1 MNELT
6 KPQEPLRHFPF
17 ADGVGEVNSRLDR
30 VHTAVSDTFNPRDA
44 ALEIAQKLLPDESAC
59 VVFFCSPRYDLKV
72 LADALKGHF
81 VGTTLIG
88 CTTAGEISQR
98 GLTENSITA
107 FSLPKSHFVVE
118 AMLLDRLAF
127 LGEDEVS
134 AAVQD
139 KVYALEKRAIAM
151 APGQNFA
158 FALLDGMSIREEIM
172 LGLLADSLGGMPLI
186 GGSAGDGLDFGDTY
200 VFHNGEFH
208 SGAAVV
214 LLVNTR
220 CPFSIVSGH
229 HFGPGEEKLVV
240 TRADPERRVVLEIN
254 AEPAAP
260 EYCRVMGLSLD
271 ELNAA
276 AFALNPLGVRVGE
289 NLYVRSIQ
297 SVNDDLSLTF
307 FCAIDTG
314 IVLSKLSNVGM
325 VEHFQAM
332 MREVSDSIGDTQ
344 IVIGADCIHRVIE
357 AEERG
362 LARSLSTTYRKHRVI
377 GFNTYG
383 EQRDGLHLNHSFT
396 GIALG
401 APMY

>member
-1 MNELT
+1 M
-6 KPQEPLRHFPF
+6 QQQVRHFPF
-17 ADGVGEVNSRLDR
+17 ADGPGDLNTRLDR
-30 VHTAVSDTFNPRDA
+30 IHTAVSDNFNPRDA
-44 ALEIAQKLLPDESAC
+44 ALELAQKLRPDEAAC

-72 LADALKGHF
+72 LSAALQGHF
-81 VGTTLIG
+81 VGTTLVG

-107 FSLPKSHFVVE
+107 FSLPKSHFAVE
-118 AMLLDRLAF
+118 ALLLSNLAF
-127 LGEDEVS
+127 LGEDQV
-134 AAVQD
+134 ARAVQD
-139 KVYALEKRAIAM
+139 KVYALEKKAIAI
-151 APGQNFA
+151 ASGQSFA

-172 LGLLADSLGGMPLI
+172 LGLLSDSLGGMPLL

-200 VFHNGEFH
+200 VYHAGAFHGN
-208 SGAAVV
+208 AAVM

-220 CPFSIVSGH
+220 CPFRVVSGH
-229 HFGPGEEKLVV
+229 HFGPTADKLVV

-271 ELNAA
+271 ELNAST
-276 AFALNPLGVRVGE
+276 FANNPLGVRVGE

-314 IVLSKLSNVGM
+314 IVLTRLRDVGM
-325 VEHFQAM
+325 IEHFQAM
-332 MREVSDSIGDTQ
+332 MRDVHDAIGDTQ
-344 IVIGADCIHRVIE
+344 IVIGCDCIHRVIE
-357 AEERG
+357 AETNG
-362 LARSLSTTYRKHRVI
+362 LSRSLSNTYRKHRVI

-396 GIALG
+396 GIAIG
-401 APMY
+401 DPKY

>member
-1 MNELT
+1 M
-6 KPQEPLRHFPF
+6 QEPLRHFPF
-17 ADGVGEVNSRLDR
+17 AEGPGDINSRLDR
-30 VHTAVSDTFNPRDA
+30 IHTAVSDNFNPRDA
-44 ALEIAQKLLPDESAC
+44 ALEIAQKLRPDESAC
-59 VVFFCSPRYDLKV
+59 VVFFCSPAYDLAV
-72 LADALKGHF
+72 LSEALKGHF

-107 FSLPKSHFVVE
+107 FSLPKSHFAVE
-118 AMLLDRLAF
+118 AVLLENLGF
-127 LGEDEVS
+127 LGEAEV
-134 AAVQD
+134 AETLQD
-139 KVYALEKRAIAM
+139 KIVSLEKRAIAM

-172 LGLLADSLGGMPLI
+172 LGLLADTLGGMPLV

-200 VFHNGEFH
+200 VYCNGAFH
-208 SGAAVV
+208 SNAAVL

-220 CPFSIVSGH
+220 CPFRVVSGH
-229 HFGPGEEKLVV
+229 HFRPLDEKLVV

-271 ELNAA
+271 ELNAK
-276 AFALNPLGVRVGE
+276 AFARNPVGVRVGE
-289 NLYVRSIQ
+289 NLYVRAIQ
-297 SVNDDLSLTF
+297 RVNDDLSLTF

-314 IVLSKLSNVGM
+314 IVLSKLDDVGM
-325 VEHFQAM
+325 IEHFHAM
-332 MREVSDSIGDTQ
+332 MREVNDAIGDTQ
-344 IVIGADCIHRVIE
+344 VVVGCDCIYRVIE
-357 AEERG
+357 AEESG

-401 APMY
+401 APSY

>member
-1 MNELT
+1 M
-6 KPQEPLRHFPF
+6 QEAVRHFPF
-17 ADGVGEVNSRLDR
+17 AEGPSDLNRRLDR
-30 VHTAVSDTFNPRDA
+30 IHTAVSDNFNPRDA
-44 ALEIAQKLLPDESAC
+44 ALEIAQKLRPDESAC

-72 LADALKGHF
+72 LSAALQGHF

-107 FSLPKSHFVVE
+107 FSLPKSHFAVE
-118 AMLLDRLAF
+118 ALLLSNLAF
-127 LGEDEVS
+127 LSEEEVTRT
-134 AAVQD
+134 VQD
-139 KVYALEKRAIAM
+139 KVFALEKRAIAM

-158 FALLDGMSIREEIM
+158 YALLDGMSIREEIM
-172 LGLLADSLGGMPLI
+172 LGLLADALGGMPLL

-200 VFHNGEFH
+200 VYHAGAFH
-208 SGAAVV
+208 SNAAVM

-220 CPFSIVSGH
+220 CPFRVVSGH
-229 HFGPGEEKLVV
+229 HFGPSAEKLVV
-240 TRADPERRVVLEIN
+240 TRADPERRVVREIN

-260 EYCRVMGLSLD
+260 EYCRIMGLTLD
-271 ELNAA
+271 ELGANT
-276 AFALNPLGVRVGE
+276 FARHPLGVRVGE

-314 IVLSKLSNVGM
+314 IVLTKLRDVGM
-325 VEHFQAM
+325 IEHFQAM
-332 MREVSDSIGDTQ
+332 MREVHDAIGETQ
-344 IVIGADCIHRVIE
+344 VVIGCDCIHRVIE
-357 AEERG
+357 AESHG
-362 LARSLSTTYRKHRVI
+362 LSRALSNTYRKHRVI

-396 GIALG
+396 GIAIG
-401 APMY
+401 SPNY

>member
-1 MNELT
+1 M
-6 KPQEPLRHFPF
+6 QQQVRHFPF
-17 ADGVGEVNSRLDR
+17 AEGSGDINTRLDR
-30 VHTAVSDTFNPRDA
+30 IHTAVSDNFNPRDA
-44 ALEIAQKLLPDESAC
+44 ALEIAQKLRPDESAC

-72 LADALKGHF
+72 LSSALQGHF

-98 GLTENSITA
+98 GITENSITA
-107 FSLPKSHFVVE
+107 FSLPKSHFAVE
-118 AMLLDRLAF
+118 PLLLSNLGF
-127 LGEDEVS
+127 LGDEQV
-134 AAVQD
+134 ARAVHD
-139 KVYALEKRAIAM
+139 KVYALEKKAIAM

-158 FALLDGMSIREEIM
+158 LALLDGMSIREEIM
-172 LGLLADSLGGMPLI
+172 LGLLSDALGGMPLL
-186 GGSAGDGLDFGDTY
+186 GGSAGDGLDFGDTFVY
-200 VFHNGEFH
+200 HAGAFHGN
-208 SGAAVV
+208 AAVM

-220 CPFSIVSGH
+220 CPFRVVSGH
-229 HFGPGEEKLVV
+229 HFGPSAEKLVV

-271 ELNAA
+271 ELNATT
-276 AFALNPLGVRVGE
+276 FANHPLGVRVGE

-314 IVLSKLSNVGM
+314 IVLTKLRDVGM
-325 VEHFQAM
+325 IEHFQAM
-332 MREVSDSIGDTQ
+332 MRDVQDSIGDTQ
-344 IVIGADCIHRVIE
+344 VVIGYDCIHRVIE
-357 AEERG
+357 AETSG
-362 LARSLSTTYRKHRVI
+362 LSRALSNTYRKHRVI

-396 GIALG
+396 GIAIG
-401 APMY
+401 DPRY

>member
-1 MNELT
+1 M
-6 KPQEPLRHFPF
+6 QQQVRHFPF
-17 ADGVGEVNSRLDR
+17 AEGPGEINTRLDR
-30 VHTAVSDTFNPRDA
+30 IHTAVSDNFNPRDA
-44 ALEIAQKLLPDESAC
+44 ALELAQKLLPDESAC

-72 LADALKGHF
+72 LSSALQGHF

-107 FSLPKSHFVVE
+107 FSLPKSHFAVE
-118 AMLLDRLAF
+118 PLLLSNLAF
-127 LGEDEVS
+127 LGEDQV
-134 AAVQD
+134 AHAVQD
-139 KVYALEKRAIAM
+139 KVYALEKKAIAM
-151 APGQNFA
+151 ASGQSFA
-158 FALLDGMSIREEIM
+158 LALLDGMSIREEIM
-172 LGLLADSLGGMPLI
+172 LGLLSDALGGMPLL

-200 VFHNGEFH
+200 VYHAGAFHGN
-208 SGAAVV
+208 AAVM

-220 CPFSIVSGH
+220 CPFRVVSGH
-229 HFGPGEEKLVV
+229 HFGPSAEKLVV

-260 EYCRVMGLSLD
+260 EYCRIMGLSLD
-271 ELNAA
+271 ELCAET
-276 AFALNPLGVRVGE
+276 FANNPLGVRVGE

-314 IVLSKLSNVGM
+314 IVLTKLRDVGM
-325 VEHFQAM
+325 IEHFQAM
-332 MREVSDSIGDTQ
+332 MRDVHDAIGETQ
-344 IVIGADCIHRVIE
+344 VVIGCDCIHRVIE
-357 AEERG
+357 AESNG
-362 LARSLSTTYRKHRVI
+362 LSTSLSNTYRKHRVV

-396 GIALG
+396 GIAIG
-401 APMY
+401 DPNY